1 MALLW
6 PYHIMSPSKTT
17 CLNLFEGK
25 CSQSLQGTYGRC
37 HFYWSLNPW
46 ASIKS
51 KDDAQQ
57 QWCNI
62 LVAILAML
70 DFHSSFFPAFHLA
83 ADASLRLGAAQES
96 D

>member
-6 PYHIMSPSKTT
+6 PYQLMSPSKTT
-17 CLNLFEGK
+17 LNLFGGK
-25 CSQSLQGTYGRC
+25 CSEFLQGTDGRC
-37 HFYWSLNPW
+37 HFYWSLNPG
-46 ASIKS
+46 ASINS

-62 LVAILAML
+62 AVAILAML
-70 DFHSSFFPAFHLA
+70 DFYSSFFHAFHLA
-83 ADASLRLGAAQES
+83 ADASLRLGISQES